1 MQYSGTTALITGAS
15 SGVGAEFAHQFAR
28 RGADVV
34 LVARR
39 QEILDRLATDIR
51 AESGRNVHVIAAD
64 LSTPRAGA
72 ALAERLAALNLR
84 VDTVINNAGVGK
96 TAPFLDS
103 SADDIDQQLH
113 LNIDAVV
120 GISRALLPALLDS
133 ARGALVNVASLTGY
147 APMPGMAVY
156 AASKTFVLRFT
167 EGLAYEL
174 RDSPLTV
181 MALAPGPT
189 RTGFYATSGTSE
201 TGVRF
206 ETPTQVVTT
215 AMKALDKHRTP
226 VSAVSGTRNRWS
238 NHLLTVLPRRT
249 VLKIMSA

>member
-1 MQYSGTTALITGAS
+1 M
-15 SGVGAEFAHQFAR
+15 
-28 RGADVV
+28 
-34 LVARR
+34 
-39 QEILDRLATDIR
+39 
-51 AESGRNVHVIAAD
+51 
-64 LSTPRAGA
+64 
-72 ALAERLAALNLR
+72 
-84 VDTVINNAGVGK
+84 
-96 TAPFLDS
+96 DS

-113 LNIDAVV
+113 LNIDTVV

-147 APMPGMAVY
+147 APTPGMAVY

-189 RTGFYATSGTSE
+189 RTGFYATSGASE

-206 ETPTQVVTT
+206 ETPAQVVTT
-215 AMKALDKHRTP
+215 AMKALDKQRTP
-226 VSAVSGTRNRWS
+226 VSVVSGTRNRWS
-238 NHLLTVLPRRT
+238 SRLLTVLPRRT
-249 VLKIMSA
+249 VLKIMST